1 MYNNSYFI
9 IHLMLDYNFLEITL
23 ESRGKKDPNILIME
37 LEMPHNTLFSS
48 LVQVVAHCFIIK

>member
-23 ESRGKKDPNILIME
+23 ESREKKDPNILIME

-48 LVQVVAHCFIIK
+48 PVQIVAHCFIIK